1 MKINGSGTQ
10 KVENSKINSNTAS
23 MPRSQSSNVST
34 SNELVLNG
42 STNFNLHSKSYVNN
56 NDSTASSAG
65 ATARLLKPSSSS
77 SGSSPE
83 HSL

>member
-10 KVENSKINSNTAS
+10 KGENSKINSNIAS
-23 MPRSQSSNVST
+23 MPRSQSHVSTDT

-56 NDSTASSAG
+56 NDSTVSSSG
-65 ATARLLKPSSSS
+65 AAARLLKPSSSS
-77 SGSSPE
+77 SPE
-83 HSL
+83 QSL